1 MENIYMETD
10 MENKTYVENRLLDHS
25 MTRQNVEGHST
36 FKIAQVTELC
46 PSSIVTKIQ
55 MKIDTTFVEMDL
67 FPFTDEKC

>member
-10 MENKTYVENRLLDHS
+10 MENKTYMENRLLDHS

-36 FKIAQVTELC
+36 FTVAQVTELC

-55 MKIDTTFVEMDL
+55 MKIETTFVEMDL
-67 FPFTDEKC
+67 FPFAGEKC